1 MRWLAILLAGSR
13 FLCAQI
19 QNGPPLP
26 YRVVEDWPQLP
37 AGWNFGEVAAVD
49 VDAND
54 NVWVFS
60 DGPHPVM
67 QFDKVRQVSA
77 GMARVSW
84 QEASWLAGGP
94 GWKCLDG

>member
-1 MRWLAILLAGSR
+1 MRQVAILLAA
-13 FLCAQI
+13 CAGLFAQL
-19 QNGPPLP
+19 QTGPALP
-26 YRVVEDWPQLP
+26 YRAVEGWAQLP

-67 QFDKVRQVSA
+67 EFDELRQVP
-77 GMARVSW
+77 AR
-84 QEASWLAGGP
+84 LA
-94 GWKCLDG
+94 